1 MQQWLKISLLLCI
14 FGFLKELKP
23 SEPFIVDYLS
33 GHWRNV
39 TADEVLYSF
48 IILSHKFNVTS
59 LHCRLIVTY
68 FRLERIPH

>member
-1 MQQWLKISLLLCI
+1 MQEWLKISLLLCI

-39 TADEVLYSF
+39 TADEVMYYL
-48 IILSHKFNVTS
+48 LSLKVF
-59 LHCRLIVTY
+59 LD
-68 FRLERIPH
+68 